1 MLIND
6 ASITGSL
13 IVNASSSFQNIAVS
27 GNILPGTNNV
37 YNLGSVDKFFKEI
50 FVSTGSINFVDGDGI
65 VTASL
70 SANVLNSLIQNTGSA
85 NSSISSINT
94 FTGSFSASVSSSIA
108 TISSS
113 VTTTITT
120 LSSSVSTSFS
130 SSVASVTSLSS
141 SVSASVTS
149 LSSSL
154 TSVNTTQNNRL
165 GSIES
170 ITGSYATTGSNTF
183 FGTQT
188 FSGSVYIANDLIVQ
202 GSSSIQYISASS
214 VSIGTNIVQLN
225 TANPSVRFAGL
236 TIIDSGSVG
245 GSGSFLYDSVHD
257 EFIFVHRGNGTNVTS
272 SHFVLGPE
280 TYDSLGNETYLT
292 NNRLPKGTGKEHL
305 VDSQISDDG
314 TTVSIGGALTV
325 TGNITGPI
333 RATNGVISGSSQVDL
348 TATTNYASGIL
359 TRLNAE
365 TVVSGSKTI
374 SGITLG
380 SNLATLTIGTGLSG
394 TSYNGSTAVT
404 IANTI
409 TNNNQLTNGA
419 GYITSTGTAAAI
431 NQTIAAGSEGN
442 LVFATIGTNDFFRIR
457 GGGASNAGFI
467 EIATADDGTEPIYVR
482 QYTGEFTSLTRTAT
496 LLDGSGNTSFP
507 GTITSAGNT
516 IITSANIG
524 SQTVSSATSVTGTS
538 TISGKL
544 TISNGA
550 NNALQINT
558 DVADSNT
565 RDAIYLYENSG
576 QASGRQAISW
586 YNGGNSYYKARL
598 WTEVGSG
605 YTATQFGIDVADD
618 ARSLSTRMYIRNG
631 SANFSG
637 DVTAYASDIRLKE
650 NIRPITNAIDRIKK
664 INGVFYDWKDNVS
677 ELGFT
682 PISKSDVGVLAQE
695 VQAVFPEIVKPAPFD
710 QENGVS
716 KSGENYLTVKYEK
729 LTALLV
735 EAIKEQ
741 QIKIDN
747 LTIEVEN
754 LKKPKGL

>member
-729 LTALLV
+729 LTALLI
-735 EAIKEQ
+735 EAVKEQ

>member
-50 FVSTGSINFVDGDGI
+50 FVSTGSINFVD
-65 VTASL
+65 
-70 SANVLNSLIQNTGSA
+70 NTGIKTTISSVA
-85 NSSISSINT
+85 GGGIQIGSVQITTSSISFVDITGSVTQTIAQSSSLGSTSN
-94 FTGSFSASVSSSIA
+94 FTPTSSFNEYTQSFSASVSSSI
-108 TISSS
+108 TSISSS

-130 SSVASVTSLSS
+130 LSAASVTSLSS
-141 SVSASVTS
+141 SVSSSVTS

-154 TSVNTTQNNRL
+154 TSVNTTQNSRL
-165 GSIES
+165 GTIES

-183 FGTQT
+183 FGLQT
-188 FSGSVYIANDLIVQ
+188 FSGSVYIANDLVVQ

-236 TIIDSGSVG
+236 TIIDSGSIG

-257 EFIFVHRGNGTNVTS
+257 EFVFVHRGNGTNITS

-333 RATNGVISGSSQVDL
+333 RATNGVVSGSSQIDL
-348 TATTNYASGIL
+348 TTTTNYASGIL
-359 TRLNAE
+359 TRLNAVGVFSGSSQVSLSGFNTSNLSENTNLYYTDARVKTKLNAE

-394 TSYNGSTAVT
+394 TSYNGSTGVT
-404 IANTI
+404 IANSGVTSIVAGTNISISGGTGAVTI
-409 TNNNQLTNGA
+409 TNGVTNNNQLTNGA
-419 GYITSTGTAAAI
+419 GYITGGGTVDYSIFVNSRDTRNANDQPQDFAALAKFDFKANSTNGLSDGSSYNGVMTYRPYGSSTDFSGGPAHQIGFTHNGNLWYRSGTTNAWGSWTKILNSSNYGGYATFTTAITSTGDI
-431 NQTIAAGSEGN
+431 
-442 LVFATIGTNDFFRIR
+442 
-457 GGGASNAGFI
+457 
-467 EIATADDGTEPIYVR
+467 
-482 QYTGEFTSLTRTAT
+482 
-496 LLDGSGNTSFP
+496 
-507 GTITSAGNT
+507 
-516 IITSANIG
+516 
-524 SQTVSSATSVTGTS
+524 
-538 TISGKL
+538 
-544 TISNGA
+544 
-550 NNALQINT
+550 
-558 DVADSNT
+558 
-565 RDAIYLYENSG
+565 
-576 QASGRQAISW
+576 
-586 YNGGNSYYKARL
+586 
-598 WTEVGSG
+598 
-605 YTATQFGIDVADD
+605 
-618 ARSLSTRMYIRNG
+618 
-631 SANFSG
+631 
-637 DVTAYASDIRLKE
+637 TAYYSDGRLKE
-650 NIRPITNAIDRIKK
+650 NLKIISNPIEKIRKIIGYTYNTN
-664 INGVFYDWKDNVS
+664 
-677 ELGFT
+677 ELGKVLLNNENDND
-682 PISKSDVGVLAQE
+682 SKVGLIAQDLQKVLPE
-695 VQAVFPEIVKPAPFD
+695 AVKLAPFD
-710 QENGVS
+710 RDENGNS
-716 KSGENYLTVKYEK
+716 KSGENYLTIQYEK
-729 LTALLV
+729 VVPLLV